1 MIKYGCHSEN
11 FGSQAPEKIF
21 EFIHMLGFDNIDVS
35 ARTLITQE
43 QIIQNPEQSARFIRE
58 LGKKY
63 KLTLDELFLS
73 SLSIDGENYTAV
85 METSISNDKFEQ
97 HFHKICRFAFE
108 AGFRSIMG
116 AVGGIEA
123 DSHSSDN
130 IKEELNDKAFAN
142 AVMVLNKQVHIAN
155 EYGLVFSVEPNRH
168 SILSEPEKALLMAKS
183 VPNLNYTLD
192 ILHFHTN
199 GYSLEDTMK
208 LLPYTKHFHIRQAKK
223 GIGKCNVSEGEIN
236 YDEVVKLLIKEQ
248 WSGSMAM
255 EFWCGENEYKAGINA
270 VEQNIVMRY
279 IIKEL
284 FKKYM

>member
-11 FGSQAPEKIF
+11 FGNQAPEKIF

-35 ARTLITQE
+35 ARTLITQK
-43 QIIQNPEQSARFIRE
+43 QIVENPEQSARFIKE
-58 LGKKY
+58 LGQNY

-73 SLSIDGENYTAV
+73 SLTIDEKNYTAV
-85 METSISNDKFEQ
+85 METSINNDKFEQ
-97 HFHKICRFAFE
+97 HFHKICQFARE

-116 AVGGIEA
+116 AVGGIEN
-123 DSHSSDN
+123 DSHTGDDIN
-130 IKEELNDKAFAN
+130 GKFKEKAFAN
-142 AVMVLNKQVHIAN
+142 AIIVLNKQVQIAS

-199 GYSLEDTMK
+199 GHGLEDTMK

-236 YDEVVKLLIKEQ
+236 YDEVVKQLVKEQ

-279 IIKEL
+279 TIKEL
-284 FKKYM
+284 FKKYL